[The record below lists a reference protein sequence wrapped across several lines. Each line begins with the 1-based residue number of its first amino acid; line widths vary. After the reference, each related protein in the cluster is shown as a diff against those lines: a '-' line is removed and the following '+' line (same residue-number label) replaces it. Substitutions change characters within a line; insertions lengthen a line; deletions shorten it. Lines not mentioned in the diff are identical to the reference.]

1 MPAARLMPTEDAQ
14 DLIEL
19 TREICAKDL
28 GPQVDEM
35 ERAAE
40 FPRDTFRLLGKSGL
54 LSLPYPEEYG
64 GSGQPY
70 EVYLQVVEEIA
81 SVWMSVAVGISVHS
95 LTCYPVAAGG
105 TDGQR
110 G

>member
-1 MPAARLMPTEDAQ
+1 MPTEDAQ
-14 DLIEL
+14 DLINL

-28 GPQVDEM
+28 APQVDEM

-40 FPRDTFRLLGKSGL
+40 FPRDTFRLLGKTGL

-64 GSGQPY
+64 GGGQPY

-81 SVWMSVAVGISVHS
+81 SVWMSVAVGGAS
-95 LTCYPVAAGG
+95 T
-105 TDGQR
+105 R
-110 G
+110 